1 MAATDSDGTA
11 QDGAAP
17 TGATSSA
24 GGTATAAPAA
34 SGTSDA
40 AASTASDPTS
50 QTTAVTLDPA
60 PSSWSAPG
68 EKDNFAMFGAIS
80 LMFILFLVIYLYAI
94 FDRFAGSKGSGTPL
108 RTTIP
113 TMLTVGLAYDLLP
126 PLEAV
131 NILLPAALI
140 IAALARDIALWIQ
153 PDDPGEREAE
163 AEAARAEMAAPDA
176 TPREETAG

>member
-1 MAATDSDGTA
+1 MAATDSDGSA
-11 QDGAAP
+11 QDGTAP

-24 GGTATAAPAA
+24 GGSTTAAPAT
-34 SGTSDA
+34 SGPPEATPSD
-40 AASTASDPTS
+40 T
-50 QTTAVTLDPA
+50 QTLALDPA
-60 PSSWSAPG
+60 PNSWSAPG
-68 EKDNFAMFGAIS
+68 ETDVFAIYGAVF
-80 LMFILFLVIYLYAI
+80 LMFILFVVIYLYAV

-153 PDDPGEREAE
+153 PDDPAEREAE
-163 AEAARAEMAAPDA
+163 AEETRKEQAEIAA
-176 TPREETAG
+176 TQREETAG